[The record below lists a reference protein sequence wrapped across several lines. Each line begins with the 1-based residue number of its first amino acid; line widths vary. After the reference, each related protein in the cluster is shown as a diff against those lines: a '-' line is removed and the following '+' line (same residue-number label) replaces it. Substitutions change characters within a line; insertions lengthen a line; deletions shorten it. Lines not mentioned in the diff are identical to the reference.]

1 MELFFATM
9 CLFTVTIAASFIYYK
24 RIQQAHL
31 EYENSKD
38 VVRSITHGFTQQL
51 RNIATSILTVEREAS
66 DAQQVAGEALR
77 TSTQAVEAVK
87 DNSEK
92 VSEISLKME
101 QANMAIASLREE
113 VQGLAKRRPV
123 MAVQPSVDGPIPLR
137 QDAVLDQ
144 LTPTE
149 LEVLML
155 IEEMEEAS
163 GPAIREKVNKTREH
177 TARLLKKLFESG
189 FIDRNTSGMPY
200 RYSVRKEIR
209 DLIQQQKEN
218 ARLSL

>member
-1 MELFFATM
+1 MEFFFATI

-24 RIQQAHL
+24 RIQQAHA

-38 VVRSITHGFTQQL
+38 VVRSITSGFSRQL
-51 RNIATSILTVEREAS
+51 RKVAGSILAAEKDAA
-66 DAQQVAGEALR
+66 DAQFAATDALR
-77 TSTQAVEAVK
+77 TSAEAVEVVK

-92 VSEISLKME
+92 VSELSVKMDE
-101 QANMAIASLREE
+101 TDKTIASLREE
-113 VQGLAKRRPV
+113 MQSLARRRPV
-123 MAVQPSVDGPIPLR
+123 VAVQPSVEGAIPMR

-149 LEVLML
+149 LGVLML
-155 IEEMEEAS
+155 IEDMGEAS

-177 TARLLKKLFESG
+177 TARLLKKLYDSG

-200 RYSVRKEIR
+200 RYSVRKEIKE
-209 DLIQQQKEN
+209 LIQQQKEN
-218 ARLSL
+218 AQLSL

>member
-1 MELFFATM
+1 MELFFATI

-51 RNIATSILTVEREAS
+51 RKVTGSILSVERDAA
-66 DAQQVAGEALR
+66 DAQNAAAEAMK
-77 TSTQAVEAVK
+77 TSAQTVNAVK
-87 DNSEK
+87 ENSEK
-92 VSEISLKME
+92 VSELSIKMDE
-101 QANMAIASLREE
+101 TDRSIASLREE
-113 VQGLAKRRPV
+113 MQSLAKRRPV
-123 MAVQPSVDGPIPLR
+123 LAVQPSVEGAIPLR

-149 LEVLML
+149 LEMLML
-155 IEEMEEAS
+155 IEEMGEAS
-163 GPAIREKVNKTREH
+163 GPAIREKVNRTREH
-177 TARLLKKLFESG
+177 TARLLKKLFDSG
-189 FIDRNTSGMPY
+189 YIDRNTSGMPY
-200 RYSVRKEIR
+200 RYSVRKEITE
-209 DLIQQQKEN
+209 LIQQQKEN

>member
-123 MAVQPSVDGPIPLR
+123 VAVQPSVDGPIPLR

-189 FIDRNTSGMPY
+189 FINRNTSGMPY

-218 ARLSL
+218 TRLSL

>member
-1 MELFFATM
+1 MEFFFATI

-24 RIQQAHL
+24 RIQQAHA

-38 VVRSITHGFTQQL
+38 VVRSITSEFSRQL
-51 RNIATSILTVEREAS
+51 KKVAGSILAAEKDAA
-66 DAQQVAGEALR
+66 DAQFAAADALR
-77 TSTQAVEAVK
+77 TSAEAVEVVK

-92 VSEISLKME
+92 VSELSVKMDE
-101 QANMAIASLREE
+101 TDKTIASLREE
-113 VQGLAKRRPV
+113 MQSLARRRPV
-123 MAVQPSVDGPIPLR
+123 VAVQPSVEGAIPMR

-149 LEVLML
+149 LGVLML
-155 IEEMEEAS
+155 IEDMGEAS

-177 TARLLKKLFESG
+177 TARLLKKLYDSG

-200 RYSVRKEIR
+200 RYSVRKEIKE
-209 DLIQQQKEN
+209 LIQQQKEN
-218 ARLSL
+218 AQLSL